1 MIDLNGM
8 TILIGKEQGQGRLM
22 VSTKINGQVISAFI
36 GNAGSVPDCVSRCRP
51 AEDIAHCKIET
62 GPDGTMVLVNLKPRN
77 VTYVNGR
84 EIVSKKI
91 TADSRVELGRDRYRI
106 DIGNVLDS
114 VRNIAGMQHSPQ
126 QSQQQQSPL
135 QTKSVKEYSILPLK
149 KIWNAYNDE
158 MFDLQKRQK
167 SLSVVK
173 SLYLPLTVLSSLV
186 GVAARHMGLQPEI
199 SSALSYTMYAIA
211 AIVLFY
217 GLFRTF
223 ADKSLEQKVRITEK
237 FQDNYVCPNPD
248 CRHFM
253 GNQPYKIL
261 RQNSSCPYCKCKFV
275 EK

>member
-1 MIDLNGM
+1 MIDLKGV
-8 TILIGKEQGQGRLM
+8 TILIGKEPGLGRLM
-22 VSTKINGQVISAFI
+22 VSARINGQVKSVFI

-51 AEDIAHCKIET
+51 EEDVAHCKIET
-62 GPDGTMVLVNLKPRN
+62 TNDGTMVLTNLKQQN

-91 TADSRVELGRDRYRI
+91 TADSSVELGRDRYRI
-106 DIGNVLDS
+106 NLGDILDAI
-114 VRNIAGMQHSPQ
+114 RNIADARQTSPQ
-126 QSQQQQSPL
+126 S
-135 QTKSVKEYSILPLK
+135 KSVKEYSILPLK

-167 SLSVVK
+167 NLAVVK

-186 GVAARHMGLQPEI
+186 GIAAKHIGLQPEI
-199 SSALSYTMYAIA
+199 SSTLSYIMYAIA

-217 GLFRTF
+217 GLYRSF
-223 ADKSLEQKVRITEK
+223 ADKSLEQKVKITEK

>member
-8 TILIGKEQGQGRLM
+8 TILIGKEPGQGRLM
-22 VSTKINGQVISAFI
+22 VSTKINGQVRSAFI

-51 AEDIAHCKIET
+51 AEDIAHCKIEAS
-62 GPDGTMVLVNLKPRN
+62 PDGTMILVNLKPQN

-106 DIGNVLDS
+106 NIGNVLDS
-114 VRNIAGMQHSPQ
+114 VRNIAGAQHSPQ
-126 QSQQQQSPL
+126 QPQQQSPL
-135 QTKSVKEYSILPLK
+135 QAKSVKEYSILPLK

-158 MFDLQKRQK
+158 IFDLQKRQK
-167 SLSVVK
+167 SLAVVK
-173 SLYLPLTVLSSLV
+173 SLYLPLTVLSTLV
-186 GVAARHMGLQPEI
+186 GMAAKHMGLQPEF
-199 SSALSYTMYAIA
+199 SAALSYTMYAIA
-211 AIVLFY
+211 AVVLFY
-217 GLFRTF
+217 GLFRTIT
-223 ADKSLEQKVRITEK
+223 DKSLEQKMKITEK

-261 RQNSSCPYCKCKFV
+261 RQNSCCPYCKCKFV